1 VKIWRNQNTPFD
13 TYKDLSKEDGMRF
26 VEKYESKN
34 FAMNSEYMQW
44 L

>member
-26 VEKYESKN
+26 VENYESKN
-34 FAMNSEYMQW
+34 FAMNSEYM
-44 L
+44 